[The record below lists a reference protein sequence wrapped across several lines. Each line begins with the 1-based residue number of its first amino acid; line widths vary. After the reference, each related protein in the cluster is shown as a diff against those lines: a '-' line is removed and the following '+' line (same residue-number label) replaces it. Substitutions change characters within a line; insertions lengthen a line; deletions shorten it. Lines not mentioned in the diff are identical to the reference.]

1 MIYSEALMYLIK
13 NLIDDKLLVETVS
26 NIRAV
31 EEDIRNLA
39 AHDIVSLD
47 SDYIREKTEFTPVQ
61 TMDMLKILFSRT
73 NFSIKKEDW
82 SSYEDM
88 NEELKRRISDHREEE
103 SSCQAHL
110 K

>member
-1 MIYSEALMYLIK
+1 M
-13 NLIDDKLLVETVS
+13 
-26 NIRAV
+26 
-31 EEDIRNLA
+31 A

-61 TMDMLKILFSRT
+61 IMDMLKILFSRT

-82 SSYEDM
+82 NSYEDM

-103 SSCQAHL
+103 SSC
-110 K
+110 